1 MLVPFFLS
9 LSEQMKIYHWK
20 TEKYSE
26 HKAYDFAYKETSKII
41 DEIMEVYMGKY
52 GREESEKG
60 FYNIKIYDYTKSG
73 DTPDKIIDFCVE
85 YLQNEVTELFLKDSE
100 LLNLK
105 DDLLAVLNKLKYLL
119 TLK

>member
-1 MLVPFFLS
+1 
-9 LSEQMKIYHWK
+9 MKIYHWK
-20 TEKYSE
+20 TKSFAE
-26 HKAYDFAYKETSKII
+26 HKAFDRTYKDLSGKI

-60 FYNIKIYDYTKSG
+60 FYTIKIYDYTSKESEHS
-73 DTPDKIIDFCVE
+73 PKNVIDFCVD
-85 YLQNEVTELFLKDSE
+85 FLSTDITNMFEKDSE

-105 DDLLAVLNKLKYLL
+105 DDLLAILERLKYLL

>member
-1 MLVPFFLS
+1 MLIPFFLS

-26 HKAYDFAYKETSKII
+26 HKAFDMAYKEISKVV

-52 GREESEKG
+52 GREENEKG
-60 FYNIKIYDYTKSG
+60 FYNIKIYDYSKSENG
-73 DTPDKIIDFCVE
+73 PDKIIDFCVE
-85 YLQNEVTELFLKDSE
+85 YLENEITDLFSKDSE

-105 DDLLAVLNKLKYLL
+105 DDLLAILQKLKYLL